1 MLVVDDDE
9 AIRLMLRRALE
20 RESCAVDVASDGVEA
35 VEKLSEEDYGLILL
49 DLMMPRLDG
58 FGVIR
63 YLTEHK
69 QDQLQRV
76 IVMTAMYPAVD
87 PIRSAPV
94 RAVIPKPFDLRQII
108 AWAREMVSGRGRGL
122 ELLPG

>member
-1 MLVVDDDE
+1 
-9 AIRLMLRRALE
+9 MLRRALE
-20 RESCAVDVASDGVEA
+20 RESCEVDVASDGVEA
-35 VEKLSEEDYGLILL
+35 VEKLREEEYGLVLL

-63 YLTEHK
+63 YLSEHK
-69 QDQLQRV
+69 KDQLQRV
-76 IVMTAMYPAVD
+76 VVMTAMYPAVD

-108 AWAREMVSGRGRGL
+108 AWAKEMISGRGGGL
-122 ELLPG
+122 ELSPG